1 MTLMQELQK
10 LNKGGKCSAQI
21 RNRIDYGHFGEC
33 FDVFF
38 VERKTKRADS
48 PMLLE
53 VPKMDEIPDF
63 YGVWNTMLKK
73 YQHDLGMW
81 FILNKIGEFIIEGRE
96 TFPLE
101 LLRDYTCIIRKE
113 DDTLII
119 RRPGKL
125 WKGLRKYLTRK
136 EVSGRSSVWVLNW
149 NR

>member
-1 MTLMQELQK
+1 MTLMQMLWK
-10 LNKGGKCSAQI
+10 LNKGGRCYAQL
-21 RNRIDYGHFGEC
+21 RNRIDYES

-38 VERKTKRADS
+38 VKRKTKRAEFEN
-48 PMLLE
+48 LLE
-53 VPKMDEIPDF
+53 LPKMDEIPDF

-73 YQHDLGMW
+73 YEHDLGMW

-101 LLRDYTCIIRKE
+101 LLQDYTCIIRKE

-136 EVSGRSSVWVLNW
+136 EASGRSSVWVLNW